1 MDSVAVLAF
10 RALWGCIGDGMLSS
24 QSRFGGILRMHS
36 SRLRCP
42 ILVMLAIVACLLPNV
57 SAVAESAIRIEPAQG
72 PLVRYTRPF
81 RARNVPPVN
90 LTNSPRLLSLIH
102 AGNLYLTAQDA
113 VALAVENNLDIE
125 AQRYGPL
132 LAEEVLRRAKAG
144 GALRSV
150 GVGVA
155 PGPTSVS
162 LQGVTV
168 TNIGVTGTAGEGVS
182 SGGGIVTQL
191 GPPIASFD
199 PTVTVFTNFAHTT
212 SPQSNTILTGTTAL
226 IQAAQT
232 YQAQYV
238 QNFVWGMS
246 SQFTFY
252 NQHVDVNSHLFNLNP
267 YTSGYL
273 DLQVT
278 QNLLY
283 GFGAAVN
290 GRNIRVQKNNIK
302 VSNLQFRNQVA
313 TTVSAVLNLYWDL
326 VEFYQDERARQREL
340 AAAEQLLDNNR
351 KQAEAGTLAPIEVT
365 RAQAQVYTSQQD
377 LLVSQTNLLQQ
388 ETVLK
393 NAISRNGISNPLL
406 TNAHIIPLDTITIPT
421 QDELPPID
429 QLVTQALQ
437 NRAEIQQSQIN
448 IESNKLNLIGI
459 KNALKPTLQ
468 AFAELTNNGLTGVL
482 TPVGSQVP
490 GVDYLAGGYGDLLGQ
505 EFRRNF
511 PNYSVGLSLNIP
523 LRNRAAQSDYVTSEL
538 ELRQNELG
546 LQQNINQV
554 RVDVQNAVIGLRQ
567 ARARYDAA
575 IKARDLQQQTLDA
588 DQKRYALG
596 ASTAYQIV
604 LDQQNL
610 ASAESSEVQALAN
623 YSHTRIGLDQ
633 ALGRTLEVNHISFD
647 EALAGAI
654 SRPSELPA
662 HLPTGVQP

>member
-1 MDSVAVLAF
+1 M
-10 RALWGCIGDGMLSS
+10 R
-24 QSRFGGILRMHS
+24 
-36 SRLRCP
+36 
-42 ILVMLAIVACLLPNV
+42 
-57 SAVAESAIRIEPAQG
+57 
-72 PLVRYTRPF
+72 
-81 RARNVPPVN
+81 
-90 LTNSPRLLSLIH
+90 

-132 LAEEVLRRAKAG
+132 LAQEVLRRARAG

-168 TNIGVTGTAGEGVS
+168 TNIGATGTAGEGVS

-199 PTVTVFTNFAHTT
+199 PTLTIFTNFAHTT

-238 QNFVWGMS
+238 QNFVWGMT

-302 VSNLQFRNQVA
+302 VTRSPIPKSSGHHGLGRSQLVLGSGGVSMKTSARASGKWLRPSSFWA
-313 TTVSAVLNLYWDL
+313 TTA
-326 VEFYQDERARQREL
+326 
-340 AAAEQLLDNNR
+340 NR
-351 KQAEAGTLAPIEVT
+351 SEAGTLAPIEVT

-393 NAISRNGISNPLL
+393 NAISRNGIANPALA
-406 TNAHIIPLDTITIPT
+406 NAHIIPLDTHHYP
-421 QDELPPID
+421 
-429 QLVTQALQ
+429 
-437 NRAEIQQSQIN
+437 
-448 IESNKLNLIGI
+448 
-459 KNALKPTLQ
+459 
-468 AFAELTNNGLTGVL
+468 
-482 TPVGSQVP
+482 
-490 GVDYLAGGYGDLLGQ
+490 
-505 EFRRNF
+505 
-511 PNYSVGLSLNIP
+511 
-523 LRNRAAQSDYVTSEL
+523 
-538 ELRQNELG
+538 RQ
-546 LQQNINQV
+546 
-554 RVDVQNAVIGLRQ
+554 
-567 ARARYDAA
+567 
-575 IKARDLQQQTLDA
+575 
-588 DQKRYALG
+588 
-596 ASTAYQIV
+596 
-604 LDQQNL
+604 
-610 ASAESSEVQALAN
+610 
-623 YSHTRIGLDQ
+623 
-633 ALGRTLEVNHISFD
+633 GRT
-647 EALAGAI
+647 
-654 SRPSELPA
+654 PA
-662 HLPTGVQP
+662 HRSTGGSGAPQPG